1 MRKLIRF
8 CLALQALV
16 WACQSAHA
24 TQPDRWTVSTPEEF
38 LAGDLKG
45 VSVTGEG
52 GIVLAPALEP
62 LLDTKE
68 AFVYAVVADPA
79 GNIYLGTGNQGKIF
93 RVGADGKGAE
103 WAKLAEAGIHA
114 LAIDSNSRLYA
125 ASAPDGKVYRFDNGP
140 TPQVFF
146 DPDDKYIWALA
157 IDSQNNVYVGTGPK
171 GIVYKVNPQGKS
183 EVFYDSKE
191 THIVA
196 LELPADGRLLAGT
209 APGGLIFRFAPD
221 GKPFVLHDSNLSEIK
236 ALAIDRYGNIYAAG
250 LSGAAPLETPSS
262 DTSDTDVKV
271 KVTAVATGP
280 RADSEDETV
289 AAGGD
294 TKGLKK
300 TEIYRIDKNNSV
312 EVIYTS
318 NDGLPY
324 DLVVRPDGNLLIATS
339 NKGRIVSIDP
349 RRFPTYLAQT
359 TEEQVT
365 QLIERGGRL
374 YAATSNLGKLFL
386 LGGKS
391 SGVATYESKVFDAGM
406 TAAWGAIRWRSRGS
420 STAPGVRVFTRSGNT
435 STADQ
440 TWTDWDG
447 PYPDG
452 GTAQVKSPSA
462 RFLQWKVEFPEKS
475 GAISPG
481 QSADSVD
488 IVSVAYLQQNL
499 APQLN
504 SVTVHAPG
512 VAFVE
517 FPGATTGGGVSPGG
531 PDRSHLLSLP
541 RSVREIEK
549 GTSSVPAR
557 KIYYPGA
564 RSLSWTASD
573 ANQDDLVYSVSI
585 RRQGENNWLLLK
597 DDLTD
602 THYTIDGSSLPSGT
616 YVAKVTASDRL
627 CNPPDQALD
636 AQLFSK
642 VFTVANDLP
651 SVQISPIQVQ
661 NRTATVQFTCKSAG
675 STIHQAEYSVDGR
688 EWSIVF
694 PADGIADTETE
705 QYSVKLDNLSA
716 GEHQLLVR
724 VIDSVGNVSTG
735 TTRLSVH

>member
-1 MRKLIRF
+1 MKKLIRF

-16 WACQSAHA
+16 WICQSARA
-24 TQPDRWTVSTPEEF
+24 TQPDHWTVSTPEEF
-38 LAGDLKG
+38 LAGELKG
-45 VSVTGEG
+45 VSITGEG

-68 AFVYAVVADPA
+68 AFVYAAVSDPA
-79 GNIYLGTGNQGKIF
+79 GNIYLATGNQGKIF
-93 RVGADGKGAE
+93 RVGANGQGAE
-103 WAKLAEAGIHA
+103 WAKLGEAGVQA
-114 LAIDSNSRLYA
+114 LAVDSANRLYA

-157 IDSQNNVYVGTGPK
+157 IDNQNNVYVGTGPK
-171 GIVYKVNPQGKS
+171 GIIYKVNPQGKS

-191 THIVA
+191 THIVTLA
-196 LELPADGRLLAGT
+196 LTPDGRLLAGS
-209 APGGLIFRFAPD
+209 APGGLIFRFSSD
-221 GKPFVLHDSNLSEIK
+221 GKPFVLYDSGLSEIS
-236 ALAIDRYGNIYAAG
+236 ALVTDRYGNIYAAG
-250 LSGAAPLETPSS
+250 LSGGPSL
-262 DTSDTDVKV
+262 DTSAESPETAAKV
-271 KVTAVATGP
+271 KVTAVATSP
-280 RADSEDETV
+280 KEDSEDETV
-289 AAGGD
+289 EAGGD
-294 TKGLKK
+294 TKGPKK
-300 TEIYRIDKNNSV
+300 TEIYKIAKDNAV

-365 QLIERGGRL
+365 QLIERGGKL

-391 SGVATYESKVFDAGM
+391 TSVATYESKVFDAGM
-406 TAAWGAIRWRSRGS
+406 TATWGAIRWRSKGS
-420 STAPGVRVFTRSGNT
+420 SVVPGVRIFTRSGNT

-452 GTAQVKSPSA
+452 GGAQIKSPAA

-481 QSADSVD
+481 QSDGVD
-488 IVSVAYLQQNL
+488 MVTVAYLQQNL
-499 APQLN
+499 TPQLN

-517 FPGATTGGGVSPGG
+517 YPGAATGGGVSPGG
-531 PDRSHLLSLP
+531 PDRSHVLSLP
-541 RSVREIEK
+541 RSVREIDK
-549 GTSSVPAR
+549 GTAAVPAR

-564 RSLSWTASD
+564 RSLSWTVSD

-585 RRQGENNWLLLK
+585 RRQGENSWLLLK

-616 YVAKVTASDRL
+616 YFAKVTASDRMS
-627 CNPPDQALD
+627 NPPGQALET
-636 AQLFSK
+636 QLLSK
-642 VFTVANDLP
+642 AFVVANDLP
-651 SVQISPIQVQ
+651 SVQISPAQVQ
-661 NRTATVQFTCKSAG
+661 SRTATVQFTCKSTA

-688 EWSIVF
+688 QWSIVF
-694 PADGIADTETE
+694 PVDGIADSESE
-705 QYSVKLDNLSA
+705 QYSLKLDNLSA
-716 GEHQLLVR
+716 GEHQLLIR
-724 VIDSVGNVSTG
+724 VIDSVGNMSTG
-735 TTRLSVH
+735 TTRVSVQ